1 MKTAWLFILVVAAL
15 VPAHAGEKEKE
26 LCADINGLRI
36 CEIPEPPPD
45 LIIKV
50 LPALTDPPSHLF
62 FRAEI

>member
-1 MKTAWLFILVVAAL
+1 MKALGLFAAAVTILA
-15 VPAHAGEKEKE
+15 PATAGEKEKE

-50 LPALTDPPSHLF
+50 LPALADPPSHLF